1 MSDIQKKFEKNGYV
15 VVPADKKL
23 IDEIRN
29 QIFLTIKSNFKKREK
44 NSIDFLLNN
53 FHKFIKTKDFN
64 KIRFNAYNKFNTKK
78 FSEIYYLIAKK
89 YLDGIVGNE
98 LSMQK
103 KNKFINTNTKR

>member
-44 NSIDFLLNN
+44 KSI
-53 FHKFIKTKDFN
+53 
-64 KIRFNAYNKFNTKK
+64 
-78 FSEIYYLIAKK
+78 
-89 YLDGIVGNE
+89 
-98 LSMQK
+98 
-103 KNKFINTNTKR
+103 